1 MSAIL
6 NVLIPAAVLA
16 YAVFVIVRLRKNRG
30 CSGCAGCPMAG
41 QCSKKEGAKHDCYQS
56 PVRAGG

>member
-1 MSAIL
+1 MSTIL

-41 QCSKKEGAKHDCYQS
+41 QCSKKEGAKHD
-56 PVRAGG
+56 